1 LNIVEIAKANG
12 FDGDYDGVSIDHP
25 SLEFIHWFL
34 YKYTSLSLKFDEQ
47 ANIREYQ
54 AIVVYPNWI
63 IEIIDVLAD
72 TSEFDKSLTFFLA
85 EVGKIELDDVYIE
98 DLVTDTDDNFMLAT
112 FNVSLNQRRFA
123 DDDYIPDST
132 YSEYLAGES
141 NGE

>member
-1 LNIVEIAKANG
+1 MNIVEIAKANG